1 MVHAFLAPSPDRLD
15 KLVTAHVPDVS
26 RSQAQRLIENGH
38 VTVNGRVIVKPA
50 QVVAAEAQL
59 SVEVPAPAPSTAI
72 AEDIPLDI
80 IYEDKDVIVV
90 NKAAGMVVHPA
101 VGHATGTLVN
111 AVLGHDPELEGVG
124 DEARP
129 GIVHRLDK
137 DTSGLI
143 LIAKNDRAHRD
154 LQAKFADRRIEKI
167 YRALV
172 DGWPPTDTG
181 RIEAAIGR
189 DVNDRQRM
197 AVVPAAKGRMAITEY
212 KVLEHFENRGNGRH
226 SWVEVNLLTGRTHQ
240 IRVHFAYLRCPI
252 VGDTVYGHAKPS
264 LPIRRQCLHAARLT
278 LTLPGKRKPVTFEA
292 PLPADIEHLF
302 DFLRG

>member
-1 MVHAFLAPSPDRLD
+1 MNHEFLAPSPDRLD
-15 KLVTAHVPDVS
+15 RLIAAQVPDLS
-26 RSQAQRLIENGH
+26 RSQAQRLVETGC
-38 VTVNGRVIVKPA
+38 VSVNGNVVSKPSFAVVSGARVV
-50 QVVAAEAQL
+50 
-59 SVEVPAPAPSTAI
+59 VEVPAPAPSTAV

-80 IYEDKDVIVV
+80 IYEDDDVIVI

-111 AVLGHDPELEGVG
+111 AVLGHDPDLEGVG

-143 LIAKNDRAHRD
+143 LIAKNDKAHRD
-154 LQAKFADRRIEKI
+154 LQAKFADRRITKV
-167 YRALV
+167 YQALV
-172 DGWPPTDTG
+172 DNWPKTDTG

-189 DVNDRQRM
+189 DLRDRQRM
-197 AVVPAAKGRMAITEY
+197 AIVPAAKGRMAITEY
-212 KVLEHFENRGNGRH
+212 KVLEKFENRGSGRH

-240 IRVHFAYLRCPI
+240 IRVHFAYLKCPI

-264 LPIRRQCLHAARLT
+264 LPIKRQCLHAARLT
-278 LTLPGKRKPVTFEA
+278 LALPGKRKLVTFEA

-302 DFLRG
+302 EFLRG

>member
-15 KLVTAHVPDVS
+15 KLVAAHVPDVS
-26 RSQAQRLIENGH
+26 RSQAQRLIESGH
-38 VTVNGRVIVKPA
+38 VSVNGRVIVKPA
-50 QVVAAEAQL
+50 LVVAAEAQL

-101 VGHATGTLVN
+101 VGHTSGTLVN

-154 LQAKFADRRIEKI
+154 LQAKFSDHRIQKT
-167 YRALV
+167 YLALV